1 MPYLTVF
8 GRKIYYEE
16 YGVGNAPVLV
26 YLHGGPG
33 ESCLT
38 YSYQA
43 EKLGETFHVVSFDQY
58 GVFRSDAVGEEPL
71 GEQMRLALGIKSW
84 IPLGHSFGGMLAL
97 VYAHTY
103 PDSID
108 AVIYD
113 CPMWSALHTAR
124 AMAEATLPCFE
135 RDGNAEQ
142 TELCKEIL
150 DSKIS
155 SREAFEKAMSID
167 MNENVQRHCHVI
179 ETDRYN
185 DYIEAHISDP
195 MVPEECWGRFVGFR
209 KKIFDSDDFYADYL
223 PYLKDIS
230 KPQLLIV
237 GEYDMTCGKF
247 EQKCFA
253 DSAPNGR
260 TVIIPGSAHLTWF
273 EQPEKYTEIIKAFGK
288 EVYIHLA
295 GLLLKR
301 TEIL

>member
-1 MPYLTVF
+1 MPYLILS
-8 GRKIYYEE
+8 GKKIYYEE
-16 YGVGNAPVLV
+16 YGVDNAPTLV

-43 EKLGETFHVVSFDQY
+43 KKFGETFHVISFDQY
-58 GVFRSDAVGEEPL
+58 GVFRSDAVGDEPL
-71 GEQMRLALGIKSW
+71 GVNDLVHMTEQMRKALGIDRW

-97 VYAHTY
+97 VYAHAY

-135 RDGNAEQ
+135 RDGISDQAA
-142 TELCKEIL
+142 LCKEIL
-150 DSKIS
+150 DGALS

-167 MNENVQRHCHVI
+167 MNEAVQRYCHVI
-179 ETDRYN
+179 ENSRYN
-185 DYIEAHISDP
+185 DYINAHISDP
-195 MVPEECWGRFVGFR
+195 MVTEDCWGKFVGFR
-209 KKIFDSDDFYADYL
+209 KKIFDSEDFYADYL

-247 EQKCFA
+247 EQDRFA
-253 DSAPNGR
+253 NSAPNGR
-260 TVIIPGSAHLTWF
+260 TVILPDCAHLTWF
-273 EQPEKYTEIIKAFGK
+273 EQPEKYTDTIKMFAADK
-288 EVYIHLA
+288 
-295 GLLLKR
+295 
-301 TEIL
+301 

>member
-1 MPYLTVF
+1 MSYLTIS
-8 GRKIYYEE
+8 GKKIYYEE
-16 YGVGNAPVLV
+16 YGADNAPALV

-43 EKLGETFHVVSFDQY
+43 KKLGETFHVISFDQY
-58 GVFRSDAVGEEPL
+58 GVFRSDAVGDEPL
-71 GEQMRLALGIKSW
+71 GVNDLVRMTEQMRKALGIDSW

-124 AMAEATLPCFE
+124 AIAEATLPCFE
-135 RDGNAEQ
+135 LDGNSGQIA
-142 TELCKEIL
+142 LCKEIL
-150 DSKIS
+150 DGEIS

-167 MNENVQRHCHVI
+167 MNESVQRYCHVI
-179 ETDRYN
+179 ENSRYN
-185 DYIEAHISDP
+185 DYISTHISDP

-209 KKIFDSDDFYADYL
+209 NKIFESEDFYADYL
-223 PYLKDIS
+223 PYLADIA

-247 EQKCFA
+247 EQQFFA
-253 DSAPNGR
+253 DNATNGR
-260 TVIIPGSAHLTWF
+260 TVVLSDCAHLTWF
-273 EQPEKYTEIIKAFGK
+273 EQPEKYTEIIIESFSEDK
-288 EVYIHLA
+288 
-295 GLLLKR
+295 
-301 TEIL
+301 